1 MDPWGSTSQGGRP
14 IAFRIGIKNQ
24 DYKFPAS
31 DKMKVLVEDYKQEI
45 ISSEKKNALLTHH
58 ENSSS
63 VSVTDDSNINGDN
76 VMEDS
81 DDDDDDTDDSQ
92 IIEAYL
98 DELSYRYLSYTHSTV
113 VEFTQEE
120 DCVGLPESIA
130 RSLLQPNSHSLVG
143 TRLLTGNKIDIP
155 VKRTVD
161 PSASTNAKEINDNN
175 EDDDGNM
182 EVDKTNNETVIEDTD
197 EGGEKTPG
205 RK

>member
-1 MDPWGSTSQGGRP
+1 MDPWGSNSQGRP

-24 DYKFPAS
+24 AYKFPAS
-31 DKMKVLVEDYKQEI
+31 EKMKALVESFKEEI
-45 ISSEKKNALLTHH
+45 ISSEKKNALTH

-63 VSVTDDSNINGDN
+63 ITDVSNSNGRATSQDD

-81 DDDDDDTDDSQ
+81 DDETDDTQ
-92 IIEAYL
+92 IIQAYL

-120 DCVGLPESIA
+120 DCVGLPEPIA
-130 RSLLQPNSHSLVG
+130 RALLQPNSHSLVG
-143 TRLLTGNKIDIP
+143 ARLLTGNKIDIP
-155 VKRTVD
+155 AKRTVD
-161 PSASTNAKEINDNN
+161 PSASTNAKEINENN
-175 EDDDGNM
+175 EGDDGNIM
-182 EVDKTNNETVIEDTD
+182 EVDNTNNKAAADID